1 VLQGGNQGMGKRV
14 DPPGKAGEEERKS
27 MSAEENGGTRS
38 AQHLSPGE
46 GKALWWVTDL
56 YIAKQVSEDTDGV
69 FTLFEVTAAPQSPP
83 APHIHHREDET
94 YYVLEGEFEFLDED
108 RTFRAGA
115 GSLVYLPKD
124 RLHSHRNPTDVPA
137 KALVLYTPAGNIEKF
152 VEETGKPARDP
163 SSLPPPPEEAEIERM
178 VAIAQEKYGF
188 EAPPP
193 PPG

>member
-1 VLQGGNQGMGKRV
+1 
-14 DPPGKAGEEERKS
+14 

-38 AQHLSPGE
+38 AQQLSPGE
-46 GKALWWVTDL
+46 GRALWWVTDL
-56 YIAKQVSEDTDGV
+56 YIAKRVSEDTDGV

-94 YYVLEGEFEFLDED
+94 YYVLEGEFEFLDQD

-163 SSLPPPPEEAEIERM
+163 TSLPPPPEEAEIERM
-178 VAIAQEKYGF
+178 VSIALEKYGF
-188 EAPPP
+188 DVPPP
-193 PPG
+193 PPE